1 MEDLKVDEFKKH
13 MIGEF
18 LLIDVR
24 TDEEY
29 GQGNIDGSK
38 LIPIHELE
46 DRLHELAPYR
56 EKKILVYCRS
66 GARSMVAVRILFE
79 NGFNNIVNLAGG
91 YMAWARFAH

>member
-1 MEDLKVDEFKKH
+1 MEDVQVDAFKKN

-29 GQGNIDGSK
+29 VRGNIDGSK
-38 LIPIHELE
+38 LIPVHELE
-46 DRLHELAPYR
+46 ERLHELDQYR

-66 GARSMVAVRILFE
+66 GARSMVAVGILFE

-91 YMAWARFAH
+91 YMAWASFAH